1 MHRAHDVCCV
11 GFFLGIPIEKQDD
24 PAKVKGPF
32 ILKKLEDYGRT
43 ITSSRHSAQDKNGSY
58 YLSLDSDLAGSNN
71 HLAFLVHYL
80 VLNLLVLEH
89 AHSSG
94 CSIGFDTESV
104 PEMI

>member
-1 MHRAHDVCCV
+1 MMCAVSVFVD
-11 GFFLGIPIEKQDD
+11 IPIEKQDD

-32 ILKKLEDYGRT
+32 IPKRLPGYGRT
-43 ITSSRHSAQDKNGSY
+43 IITGRHSAQNKNGTY
-58 YLSLDSDLAGSNN
+58 YLSFDSDLARSNN

-80 VLNLLVLEH
+80 VLDLLVLEH